1 MRSNLS
7 SDGGIVRRAGFK
19 IYCLNGVRVR
29 FPLGAYIIMIEALM
43 TIVFGLSCIG
53 IALAVGKITGENY
66 LRKLNKDI
74 EDGSE

>member
-1 MRSNLS
+1 
-7 SDGGIVRRAGFK
+7 
-19 IYCLNGVRVR
+19 
-29 FPLGAYIIMIEALM
+29 MIEALM